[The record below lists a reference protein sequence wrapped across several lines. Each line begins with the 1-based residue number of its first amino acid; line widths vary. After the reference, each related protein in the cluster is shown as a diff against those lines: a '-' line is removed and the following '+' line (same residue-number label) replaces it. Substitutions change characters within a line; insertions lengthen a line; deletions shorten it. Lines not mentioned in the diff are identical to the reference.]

1 MKTPHD
7 HIVVTASIVYHVLM
21 SLDESQFL
29 HEAEHTLTH
38 LFDELESAE
47 GAFDIDA
54 EEGDT
59 ITITL
64 DEGGVYI
71 ISKHTASQQLWLSS
85 PHSGA
90 SHYEYHLSEESE
102 HPADNWRNTRATDD
116 DAQTLKTTLFDELK
130 QYASAVL

>member
-1 MKTPHD
+1 MPF
-7 HIVVTASIVYHVLM
+7 
-21 SLDESQFL
+21 DESQFL
-29 HEAEHTLTH
+29 HEAERTLAH
-38 LFDELESAE
+38 LFDELEAAE
-47 GAFDIDA
+47 GAFDIDT

-90 SHYEYHLSEESE
+90 SHYEYQPSEESE
-102 HPADNWRNTRATDD
+102 HPADNWQNTRATDN
-116 DAQTLKTTLFDELK
+116 AQTLKQALFDELT
-130 QYASAVL
+130 QYANAVL